1 MSEGWQQPAPVGWKQ
16 LADEE
21 LIKDIGYGDI
31 SGAFF
36 PSEQMS
42 SFRIEAES
50 KGILCGIGIAAYVL
64 QQTDPRTEISVHFP
78 DGTLLERGKVVLS
91 GRAPTAA
98 LLRHERTALNFLM
111 HLSGVASLTHR
122 MVCAVEGRRTR
133 IVDTRKTLPGLR
145 HLQKYA
151 VRCGG
156 GQNHRFALYDG
167 LMLKDNHILAAG
179 SVQVAVEQAR
189 RFAGHMTRIEV
200 ECTSLSMVEQAV
212 QAGADIVM
220 LDNMSLQEMTEA
232 ARQYGHAVT
241 LEASGGV
248 TLDSV
253 GQVAATGV
261 HAISVGALTHSAPA
275 TSFHLEFLT

>member
-1 MSEGWQQPAPVGWKQ
+1 MSVGWQQPAPVGWKK

-21 LIKDIGYGDI
+21 LLTDIGYGDI
-31 SGAFF
+31 SAAFF
-36 PSEQMS
+36 PAEQYS

-50 KGILCGIGIAAYVL
+50 KGVLCGIGIATYL
-64 QQTDPRTEISVHFP
+64 IGQSDPLSEIHSHAP
-78 DGTLLERGKVVLS
+78 DGTLLEKGSIVLS
-91 GRAPTAA
+91 GRAPTSA

-122 MVCAVEGRRTR
+122 MVSAIGSHRTR

-145 HLQKYA
+145 ALQKYA

-179 SVQVAVEQAR
+179 SVQAAVEQAR
-189 RFAGHMTRIEV
+189 RFAAHMTRIEV
-200 ECTSLSMVEQAV
+200 ECTSLDQVAAATE
-212 QAGADIVM
+212 AGADIVM

-232 ARQYGHAVT
+232 ATRFGQQVI

-253 GQVAATGV
+253 AQVAATGV
-261 HAISVGALTHSAPA
+261 HAISIGALTHSAPA
-275 TSFHLEFLT
+275 TPFHLEFSV